1 MVEPYPSEKWWS
13 ESQLGWWNSQSM
25 ESHKIHVPKHQP
37 EIIVA
42 KWYPKIGNTME
53 IPQNLAM
60 LENDLN
66 PGVWGGVTLMTC
78 FGMNGGLQPQM
89 WTALNWWNKAYR
101 SKFKVYQTISN
112 IQMVKRQWGIVYGF
126 PKAHGCPNCPT
137 DPKASKLAVGTWLV
151 RPAASMPKLVTWTW
165 TKPSKFGGPC
175 WLLTS
180 ETRHLSVAKYWKCWW
195 VSPRLHGRRTPV
207 ETRSKRSTKRS

>member
-25 ESHKIHVPKHQP
+25 ESNKIHVPKHQP

-60 LENDLN
+60 LENFLN

-89 WTALNWWNKAYR
+89 MWIALNWWNKAYR
-101 SKFKVYQTISN
+101 SKFKVYQTISD

-126 PKAHGCPNCPT
+126 PKAHGCPHCPT

-151 RPAASMPKLVTWTW
+151 RPRPTNRCFHAQIGHLDLNKTIQTW
-165 TKPSKFGGPC
+165 GAM
-175 WLLTS
+175 LTA
-180 ETRHLSVAKYWKCWW
+180 HLRNT
-195 VSPRLHGRRTPV
+195 SPFCC
-207 ETRSKRSTKRS
+207 